1 MDLHME
7 LLHDLLAIRQENEE
21 LRAENSSL
29 RRQLGEK
36 EFELAAGNVVRPP
49 LSRFRRPPAPP
60 GAAG

>member
-7 LLHDLLAIRQENEE
+7 LVHDLMAIRQENED
-21 LRAENSSL
+21 LRAENSKL

-36 EFELAAGNVVRPP
+36 DFELAAANVVRPP
-49 LSRFRRPPAPP
+49 LSRFRRSPAPP